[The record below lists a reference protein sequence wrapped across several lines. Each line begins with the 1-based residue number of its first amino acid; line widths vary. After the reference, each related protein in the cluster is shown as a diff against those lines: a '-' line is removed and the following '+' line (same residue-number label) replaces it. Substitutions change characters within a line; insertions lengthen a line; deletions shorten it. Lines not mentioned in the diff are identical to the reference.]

1 MPLAAVARSIY
12 EVPMIKRTVERIK
25 DPVSCL
31 THLFGAVAA
40 VGCLV
45 ALLSVAAPYGPR
57 YTLSFAVF
65 GASLILL
72 YSASAVYHM
81 LRLSEERTRLLRR
94 IDHTMIFYLIAG
106 TYTPVCL
113 IPLHG
118 PWGWSILGTVWGL
131 ALAGTFMKIF
141 WLKAPRGI
149 STAIYIIMG
158 WIVLVAFYPLI
169 KAVSATAFA
178 MLLAGGLCYTAG
190 AVIYA
195 IKRPRLNI
203 PGCGF
208 HEIFHVFVLAGSAFH
223 VAFMFQILP

>member
-1 MPLAAVARSIY
+1 
-12 EVPMIKRTVERIK
+12 MIEKIK

-40 VGCLV
+40 IACL
-45 ALLSVAAPYGPR
+45 AGLLAAAIPLGGR
-57 YTLSFAVF
+57 YVVSFAVF
-65 GASLILL
+65 GASLIML

-81 LRLSEERTRLLRR
+81 LHLSEDGTRLLRR

-113 IPLHG
+113 IPLWG

-131 ALAGTFMKIF
+131 ALAGTFMKLF
-141 WLKAPRGI
+141 WLKAPRMV
-149 STAIYIIMG
+149 STLIYVIMG
-158 WIVLVAFYPLI
+158 WIVVVAFYPLSR
-169 KAVSATAFA
+169 AVSGTALA
-178 MLLAGGLCYTAG
+178 LLVAGGLCYTAG

-195 IKRPRLNI
+195 VKRPALNI
-203 PGCGF
+203 PGFGF

-223 VAFMFQILP
+223 VAFVFLLLP

>member
-1 MPLAAVARSIY
+1 
-12 EVPMIKRTVERIK
+12 MIEKIK

-40 VGCLV
+40 AVCLV
-45 ALLSVAAPYGPR
+45 ALLVRAAPLGGR

-65 GASLILL
+65 GVSLVLL
-72 YSASAVYHM
+72 YSASAAYHM
-81 LRLSEERTRLLRR
+81 FRLSEDGLRLLRR

-113 IPLHG
+113 IPLWG
-118 PWGWSILGTVWGL
+118 AWGWSILGTVWGL

-141 WLKAPRGI
+141 WLTAPRMV
-149 STAIYIIMG
+149 STLIYVIMG
-158 WIVLVAFYPLI
+158 WIVLAALYPLF
-169 KAVSATAFA
+169 KAITGTAFA
-178 MLLAGGLCYTAG
+178 LLLAGGMCYTAG

-195 IKRPRLNI
+195 VKRPVLNI
-203 PGCGF
+203 PGFGF

-223 VAFMFQILP
+223 TAFMFLLPA